1 MQEKLREVLKEQPKL
16 SDLPL
21 IKKYKTYVGL
31 KNYDKKISFL
41 NENYN
46 FVSIKDSSVFKT

>member
-31 KNYDKKISFL
+31 KNYDKKISIL
-41 NENYN
+41 SENYN
-46 FVSIKDSSVFKT
+46 FVSIKDSSVFKI